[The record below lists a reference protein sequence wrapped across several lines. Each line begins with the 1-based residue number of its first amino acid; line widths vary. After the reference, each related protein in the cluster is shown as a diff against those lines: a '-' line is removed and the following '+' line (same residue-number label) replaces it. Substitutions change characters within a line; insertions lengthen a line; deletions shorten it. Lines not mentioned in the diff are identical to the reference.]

1 MEPNNNITTGD
12 NGKTAGIISYLTII
26 GWLIAFFAMHKDN
39 KTDLGS
45 YQLRQTLL
53 FHIIS
58 MVTSWILGM
67 LFAALFF
74 SSEGLAGGW
83 FSIVSLNW
91 IVRVVFFI
99 LWIIGFLGA
108 INGEKKPIPLI
119 GEKAQSVFSTI

>member
-53 FHIIS
+53 FHIVS
-58 MVTSWILGM
+58 MVVYWILGM
-67 LFAALFF
+67 IFAAIFF
-74 SSEGLAGGW
+74 SSGFTTGW
-83 FSIVSLNW
+83 FSVIAINW
-91 IVRVVFFI
+91 ILRVGFFI
-99 LWIIGFLGA
+99 LWIIGFIGA

-119 GEKAQSVFSTI
+119 GEKAQSIFSTI

>member
-53 FHIIS
+53 FHIVS
-58 MVTSWILGM
+58 MVVYWILGM
-67 LFAALFF
+67 IFAAIFF
-74 SSEGLAGGW
+74 SSGLTTGW
-83 FSIVSLNW
+83 FSIIAINW
-91 IVRVVFFI
+91 ILRVGFFI
-99 LWIIGFLGA
+99 LWIIGFIGA

-119 GEKAQSVFSTI
+119 GEKAQSIFSTL

>member
-39 KTDLGS
+39 KTELGS

-53 FHIIS
+53 FHIASI
-58 MVTSWILGM
+58 VLYWVLGM
-67 LFAALFF
+67 LFTAIFF
-74 SSEGLAGGW
+74 SSGLVTGW
-83 FSIVSLNW
+83 FSIVALDW
-91 IVRVVFFI
+91 ILKIGLFI
-99 LWIIGFLGA
+99 LWIIGFIGA

-119 GEKAQSVFSTI
+119 GEKAQTMFSTI